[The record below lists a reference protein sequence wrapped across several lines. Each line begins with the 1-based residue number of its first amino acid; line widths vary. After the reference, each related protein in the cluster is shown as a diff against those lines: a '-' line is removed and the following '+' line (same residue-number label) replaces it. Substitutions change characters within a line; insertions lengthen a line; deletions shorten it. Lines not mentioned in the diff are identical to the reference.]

1 MVTANNG
8 STSVHIVVL
17 DSSFASAILKAK
29 PIALCAT
36 PVLWEVSGVIGAWPL
51 KRLPVLV
58 VREAVL
64 AAMWFRVTGTIG
76 QQHITQIF
84 RADFILSTISYMQ

>member
-17 DSSFASAILKAK
+17 DSSFAPASLKAK

-36 PVLWEVSGVIGAWPL
+36 PVLREFSGVIGAWPL
-51 KRLPVLV
+51 KRLPVFMY
-58 VREAVL
+58 REAML
-64 AAMWFRVTGTIG
+64 ATMWFRVAGTIG
-76 QQHITQIF
+76 QQHITLIY
-84 RADFILSTISYMQ
+84 RADFIFTAISYTQ